1 MADDLNGHCKE
12 LLFGRLSAD
21 GVTLNVFPPLRAR
34 YANQTLINARLL
46 SRSQSERPSFLR
58 IRIDGKKNCSSKNS
72 TAIVSIPVNV
82 AGARITRHAGR
93 SRPQSR

>member
-58 IRIDGKKNCSSKNS
+58 IRIDGKKNC
-72 TAIVSIPVNV
+72 AIVSIPVNV